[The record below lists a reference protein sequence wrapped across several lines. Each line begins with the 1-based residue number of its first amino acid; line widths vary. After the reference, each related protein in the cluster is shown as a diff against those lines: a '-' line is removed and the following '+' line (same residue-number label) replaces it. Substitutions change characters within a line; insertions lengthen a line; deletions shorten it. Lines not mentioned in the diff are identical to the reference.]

1 MSYENWLNDLK
12 SMQRSVL
19 MVIRDGLRADYAGAK
34 RLYEISNDRFARRL
48 TQMNNNDIEM
58 IGVAC
63 GSRLMLSLDPDKAT
77 EGLFMRA
84 LEDGP
89 IVDVDKKNASVS
101 DWMRRHRELQS
112 ALLMIY
118 RDALRNNLAEAVV
131 MLGIKN
137 VRAAKVLVQFDYG
150 NLMRLQSMLGFGAIF
165 KIDDSLHS
173 EMLLSR
179 ILDGSSL
186 VDIEMVKLG
195 QASVLISTNELRL

>member
-34 RLYEISNDRFARRL
+34 RLYEINNDRFARRL

-63 GSRLMLSLDPDKAT
+63 GSRLMLSLDPEKAT
-77 EGLFMRA
+77 EGLFLRA
-84 LEDGP
+84 LDDTP
-89 IVDVDKKNASVS
+89 IVDTEKKNASVS
-101 DWMRRHRELQS
+101 DWMRRHRELQG

-150 NLMRLQSMLGFGAIF
+150 NLMRLQSLLGFGAIF

-195 QASVLISTNELRL
+195 QASVLISANELRL